1 MISQFFKNPLV
12 SAGGFLIES
21 HGTVLPQRPGPD
33 IFVRNWCETVKKVS
47 AKGSNHLVIFGK
59 SVYTLLWLH
68 LDLRSALSVAAG
80 FGMGNVFWYFYIQI
94 GGNNHE

>member
-1 MISQFFKNPLV
+1 MISQFFKDPLV
-12 SAGGFLIES
+12 FSGGFLIES

-47 AKGSNHLVIFGK
+47 VKGSNHLVIFGK

-68 LDLRSALSVAAG
+68 FDLRSALSVAAG

>member
-21 HGTVLPQRPGPD
+21 RGVVLPQRPGPD

-47 AKGSNHLVIFGK
+47 VKGSNHLVIFGK